1 MISLLGRRVFASTV
15 NVHGARW
22 MSSRAAK
29 VLVSLA
35 GPDRVGIVK
44 DFSNTLQSNK
54 GNMEESRMAQ
64 LGGEFAMIALIT
76 MDTDKLSSFHGTLK
90 KSFPG
95 FSLAVRETKESKQPK
110 RKEYM
115 IEIDGPDSVG
125 IVAHITETLAKKGAS
140 IKNMDTETVTAP
152 FAGFELFKMNALVE
166 VDPTHL
172 EDLKSGVSA
181 AGEKFGLDIA
191 SVREVG
197 S

>member
-1 MISLLGRRVFASTV
+1 MSLFGRRVFASAARAG
-15 NVHGARW
+15 GARW
-22 MSSRAAK
+22 MSSKTAK

-44 DFSNTLQSNK
+44 EFSNTLQGNQ

-64 LGGEFAMIALIT
+64 LGGEFAMIALVT
-76 MDTDKLSSFHGTLK
+76 MESSKLSNFHSKLK
-90 KSFPG
+90 NSFPG
-95 FSLAVRETKESKQPK
+95 FSLAVRETQESSE
-110 RKEYM
+110 RKLQGYM

-140 IKNMDTETVTAP
+140 IKNMDTETVAAP
-152 FAGFELFKMNALVE
+152 FAGFDLFKMNALVE
-166 VDPTHL
+166 VDPAHL
-172 EDLKSGVSA
+172 EDLKKGVAA

-191 SVREVG
+191 SVREAE